1 MDQERIWNH
10 FQTTRIESFDQARG
24 RYTAMLVEVERR
36 AAGAKSARR
45 VLNIGIGAGMVEQRL
60 LAKGWKVAALDP
72 SREAV
77 DRMALIG
84 VEARCGYAQKMP
96 FDDASFD
103 VVIASEVLEH
113 IEPEIRVA
121 VLCEV
126 ARVLGNGGWF
136 VGSVPY
142 RENLV
147 DAEVV
152 CPDCGKVFHRW
163 GHVSSFDRAS
173 LRAELM
179 QVFDEVECRRRSFV
193 DWSNARSPMRFF
205 KAAAQAVL
213 GRLGEPIANPS
224 IAFAARRRVSGHLP
238 RG

>member
-36 AAGAKSARR
+36 AAGAESARR
-45 VLNIGIGAGMVEQRL
+45 ILNIGIGAGMVEQRL

-77 DRMALIG
+77 DRMAQAG
-84 VEARCGYAQKMP
+84 GEARCGCAQQMP

-113 IEPEIRVA
+113 IEPEIRVE

-126 ARVLGNGGWF
+126 ARVLGNGGCF

-163 GHVSSFDRAS
+163 GV
-173 LRAELM
+173 M
-179 QVFDEVECRRRSFV
+179 
-193 DWSNARSPMRFF
+193 
-205 KAAAQAVL
+205 
-213 GRLGEPIANPS
+213 
-224 IAFAARRRVSGHLP
+224 
-238 RG
+238 